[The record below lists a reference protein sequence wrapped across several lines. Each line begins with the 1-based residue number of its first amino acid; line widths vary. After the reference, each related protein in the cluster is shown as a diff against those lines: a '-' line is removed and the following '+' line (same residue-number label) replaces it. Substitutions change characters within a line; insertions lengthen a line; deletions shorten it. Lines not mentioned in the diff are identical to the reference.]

1 MCEFCRYVRG
11 KSTLQECMMAKK
23 VPYLA
28 SMVYEDLR
36 WSEAYWRLRQ
46 HLRRICKSL
55 KMSRKLFQMLRQE
68 QNNTMFDLTFVIL
81 AVCESGIACEFWGG
95 YQGLPDFLLHMCC
108 WLLRIP
114 TLVQLL
120 VGLLQTIFDT
130 FLVIQG
136 QPFNCKSSMFKSL
149 QTKISHLQNPENVSL
164 HSSNS

>member
-1 MCEFCRYVRG
+1 MCEFCRYVKG

-68 QNNTMFDLTFVIL
+68 QKNTMFDLTLVIL
-81 AVCESGIACEFWGG
+81 AVCESGVACEFWGG
-95 YQGLPDFLLHMCC
+95 TRVFQIFCC
-108 WLLRIP
+108 ICAAGFSESQPQYSLF
-114 TLVQLL
+114 

-136 QPFNCKSSMFKSL
+136 QPFNCKSPMFKSL
-149 QTKISHLQNPENVSL
+149 QTTISHLQNPENVSL
-164 HSSNS
+164 YSSNS